1 VFLQSSGDV
10 SAKAGGVHI
19 VVTYLFMLLAF
30 SDLRCVHTRF
40 GGLGRM
46 PLLVLFHRYCCVM
59 GAQA

>member
-46 PLLVLFHRYCCVM
+46 PLLVLFHKYCL
-59 GAQA
+59 